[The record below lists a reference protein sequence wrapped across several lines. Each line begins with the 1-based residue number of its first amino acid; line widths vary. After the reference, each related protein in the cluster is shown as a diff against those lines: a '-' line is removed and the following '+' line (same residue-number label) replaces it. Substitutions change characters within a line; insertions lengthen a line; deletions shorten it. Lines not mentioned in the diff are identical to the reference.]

1 MSLQVQAETIVL
13 LIIAAFLS
21 MIVGLDR
28 ERRDR
33 PAGLRTHML
42 VGIGACL
49 FTILSIHAFPSGD
62 PGRVASQIIPGI
74 GFLGAGAILKQRR
87 DVTGL
92 TTAASIWST
101 AAIGMAVGSGAWL
114 LALAGTLI
122 IWIVLVMV
130 SRAEHHQLRTKEL
143 NNDDTVDNDGE
154 VLDEVLMENVSGGG
168 HVREIHQH
176 D

>member
-42 VGIGACL
+42 VGVGSCL

-87 DVTGL
+87 DVKGL
-92 TTAASIWST
+92 TTAASIWAT
-101 AAIGMAVGSGAWL
+101 AAVGMAVGSGAWL

-122 IWIVLVMV
+122 IWTVLVMV
-130 SRAEHHQLRTKEL
+130 SRAEHHQLRTKVL
-143 NNDDTVDNDGE
+143 DNDT
-154 VLDEVLMENVSGGG
+154 LDDDDEVLMENVSGGG
-168 HVREIHQH
+168 HVREVHQH